1 MGKKCICAFMRDKR
15 PKRKKIKINDQSVTN
30 K

>member
-1 MGKKCICAFMRDKR
+1 MYAFMRDKR
-15 PKRKKIKINDQSVTN
+15 PKRKKIKINDQSVTS